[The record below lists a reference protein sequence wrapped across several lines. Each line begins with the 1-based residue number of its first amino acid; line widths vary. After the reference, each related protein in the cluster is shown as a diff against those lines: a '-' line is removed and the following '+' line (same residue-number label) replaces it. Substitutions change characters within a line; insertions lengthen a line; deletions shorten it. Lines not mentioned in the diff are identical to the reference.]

1 MTVFEVIKTRG
12 IFQVTLKLQGACED
26 EIISHIK
33 HQIRQLYRT
42 TNTDDSL
49 DLFDPPSDKVRYS
62 YEGQWQTLL
71 VKLSTIKHIPTLR
84 WVIRTGGT
92 A

>member
-1 MTVFEVIKTRG
+1 MTVFKVFETRG
-12 IFQVTLKLQGACED
+12 IFGVTLKLQGVGED
-26 EIISHIK
+26 KRISHVK

-71 VKLSTIKHIPTLR
+71 VKLSTIKHTPTLR